1 MILDTQSP
9 SKLVIRKMQTIGSKI
24 RELRKQQNITQEKMG
39 SDLNIDRSIISRWE
53 SEKMEPTI
61 EQLKMLSN
69 YFKIPISL
77 FFDEALINKK
87 RKTNID
93 KLLQKMEKLF

>member
-1 MILDTQSP
+1 MSNL
-9 SKLVIRKMQTIGSKI
+9 
-24 RELRKQQNITQEKMG
+24 TQEKMG

-61 EQLKMLSN
+61 EQLKMISN

-77 FFDEALINKK
+77 FFDEAPINKK
-87 RKTNID
+87 KRTNID

>member
-24 RELRKQQNITQEKMG
+24 RELRKQKNITQEKMG

-77 FFDEALINKK
+77 FFDEAPINKK
-87 RKTNID
+87 KRTNID

>member
-24 RELRKQQNITQEKMG
+24 RELRKQKNITQEKMG

-77 FFDEALINKK
+77 FFDEAPINKK

>member
-1 MILDTQSP
+1 MILDTQPP

-61 EQLKMLSN
+61 EQLCMICT
-69 YFKIPISL
+69 YFL
-77 FFDEALINKK
+77 LRDCYDTVRMVINH
-87 RKTNID
+87 
-93 KLLQKMEKLF
+93 F

>member
-24 RELRKQQNITQEKMG
+24 RELRKQKNITQEKMG

-61 EQLKMLSN
+61 EQLKMISN

-77 FFDEALINKK
+77 FFDEAPINKK

>member
-1 MILDTQSP
+1 MVLDTQSP

-53 SEKMEPTI
+53 SGKMEPTI
-61 EQLKMLSN
+61 EQLKMISN

-77 FFDEALINKK
+77 FFDEAPINKK

>member
-24 RELRKQQNITQEKMG
+24 RELRKQKNITQEKMG

-77 FFDEALINKK
+77 FFDEAPINKK
-87 RKTNID
+87 KRTNID
-93 KLLQKMEKLF
+93 KLLQKMENLF